1 MAKEAEN
8 KTGVCQGCQE
18 SLDTGLDT
26 TQKEIVTY
34 YSHYLNFQV
43 RVRRRLEKIR
53 KLVHRLKNGTEA
65 EELLRKSSKF
75 LLYAICKDI
84 TISY

>member
-34 YSHYLNFQV
+34 YSQCLNFQV
-43 RVRRRLEKIR
+43 RVQRRLEKIR

-65 EELLRKSSKF
+65 EELLHSQGKVF
-75 LLYAICKDI
+75 IV
-84 TISY
+84 SYV